1 MGLDIEKTR
10 EYYKS
15 IKPEDLCG
23 CAYCKNYRLQ
33 IKEAYPLVADYLDAL
48 GIDIEKPLETS
59 PLEPDEDG
67 MIEYCVCQYIAL
79 GNAADGLVGKVG
91 DVEVGIAASY
101 PATDIQSEHFVID
114 IYSVRLKWVL

>member
-48 GIDIEKPLETS
+48 GIDIEKPHETS
-59 PLEPDEDG
+59 PLKPDED
-67 MIEYCVCQYIAL
+67 
-79 GNAADGLVGKVG
+79 
-91 DVEVGIAASY
+91 GIAASY

>member
-1 MGLDIEKTR
+1 M
-10 EYYKS
+10 
-15 IKPEDLCG
+15 
-23 CAYCKNYRLQ
+23 
-33 IKEAYPLVADYLDAL
+33 VADYLDAL